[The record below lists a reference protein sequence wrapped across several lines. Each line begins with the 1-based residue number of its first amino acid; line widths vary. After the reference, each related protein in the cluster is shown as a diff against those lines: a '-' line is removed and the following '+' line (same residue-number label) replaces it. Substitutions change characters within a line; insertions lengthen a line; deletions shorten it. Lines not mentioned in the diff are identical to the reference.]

1 MSMREKLAL
10 VLKNTWHGDAAW
22 TSPLSMAPGLV
33 PVVIHTS
40 DGGAFDCT
48 VAVDAIL
55 DALLFPTPSV
65 WREAMKDYES
75 ERPLHPEHGI
85 KSAGQIPS
93 WVLVETSWKALIRAI
108 KEGK

>member
-1 MSMREKLAL
+1 MKMREKMARAMYVRYCACGELMMTKVQAPAFEDIDPL
-10 VLKNTWHGDAAW
+10 LRFQLDQYVDAA
-22 TSPLSMAPGLV
+22 
-33 PVVIHTS
+33 
-40 DGGAFDCT
+40 
-48 VAVDAIL
+48 L
-55 DALLFPTPSV
+55 DALMQPTPSV

-85 KSAGQIPS
+85 KSAGQLPS

>member
-10 VLKNTWHGDAAW
+10 VLKNAWLGDAAW

-55 DALLFPTPSV
+55 DALMQPKG
-65 WREAMKDYES
+65 A
-75 ERPLHPEHGI
+75 I
-85 KSAGQIPS
+85 IAAGCNDEPPCI
-93 WVLVETSWKALIRAI
+93 ETYYDMIRAI